1 MAEAIHSYSGFQ
13 GKKAVI
19 LGSGLGSLPD
29 QFENKTIIPY
39 EKVPGYPKPSV
50 KGHSGEFVVGTLNGE
65 EILAAKG
72 RFHYYEGFDFSEIT
86 LPIRLLH

>member
-29 QFENKTIIPY
+29 QFENKTVIPF
-39 EKVPGYPKPSV
+39 E
-50 KGHSGEFVVGTLNGE
+50 
-65 EILAAKG
+65 
-72 RFHYYEGFDFSEIT
+72 
-86 LPIRLLH
+86 